1 MKATLKAA
9 HHIVVVVIV
18 LAVTDCCTFAQ
29 SKLLLGYSSL
39 SSNQTPVW
47 VAKEEGFYKRFG
59 VDADLILIE
68 GSTRGRAGLDIRRS
82 TNYRHGRAGHHQC
95 AGARR

>member
-1 MKATLKAA
+1 MADFNLRDGMRLAIRLS
-9 HHIVVVVIV
+9 IVVVFLQ
-18 LAVTDCCTFAQ
+18 LAFSTDPDGYAQ
-29 SKLLLGYSSL
+29 TKLLLGYSSL

-68 GSTRGRAGLDIRRS
+68 GSTRGA
-82 TNYRHGRAGHHQC
+82 
-95 AGARR
+95 